1 MLKKI
6 LALGLIVGMVNAE
19 STITYHEF
27 IIGDGGRI
35 LDDIVENVAMPS
47 EEVMQKL
54 YDLSKNVAEGS
65 YDVVRQFLQE
75 RWETDDTVHGY
86 IPKEKA
92 VLIDKIA
99 EVLQDKADTE
109 YNKLN

>member
-6 LALGLIVGMVNAE
+6 LALGLMIGMVSASNI
-19 STITYHEF
+19 ITYNEF

-54 YDLSKNVAEGS
+54 YDLSKNIDEGS
-65 YDVVRQFLQE
+65 YDVVRQILTD
-75 RWETDDTVHGY
+75 RWSENDGNV
-86 IPKEKA
+86 PEEKA
-92 VLIDKIA
+92 DLIDDIRHSLYSKFNA
-99 EVLQDKADTE
+99 EYGYLTE
-109 YNKLN
+109 